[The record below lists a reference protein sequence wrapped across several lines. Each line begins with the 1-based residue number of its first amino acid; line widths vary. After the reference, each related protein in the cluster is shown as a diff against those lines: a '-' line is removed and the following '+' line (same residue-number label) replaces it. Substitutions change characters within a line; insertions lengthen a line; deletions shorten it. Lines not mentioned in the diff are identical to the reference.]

1 MKSKIQNCWHFMKCS
16 EKKKMNCDTFKLDL
30 GKEGWHVPKEFEE
43 KNSSTVTCISCPWY
57 MKNNP
62 EVANYFLRKPEPW

>member
-1 MKSKIQNCWHFMKCS
+1 
-16 EKKKMNCDTFKLDL
+16 MNCDTFKLDL